1 VVTWLL
7 VLATSLWAMQNLRLG
22 LPATVAIHFVLGF
35 AILLP
40 LDRWL
45 DDRLR
50 RTVLL
55 GER

>member
-1 VVTWLL
+1 MQ
-7 VLATSLWAMQNLRLG
+7 SLGLG
-22 LPATVAIHFVLGF
+22 LPATVAIHLVLGF

-45 DDRLR
+45 DDRMR

-55 GER
+55 GGR